1 MHKLGILDASFLY
14 AETPSTPMNIASLQL
29 LELPAAS
36 GSGYF
41 EALKAFLAARV
52 GLIPFMT
59 RKLKPT
65 PFTLDQPVWI
75 AARDFDIDRHVK
87 RVVVPPPGDLRALE
101 KLVARLHESSFDRR
115 HPLWSFTLIDGLGAS
130 LSPSVNGRKVVGW
143 YCKYHH
149 ACIDGM
155 AGQGIIDVLFSD
167 DPKTPPPPATSRPD
181 EAEPGFLDLLFDAA
195 KGVVDQSLRGPE
207 QWGAQFR
214 ATLSLGRRAF
224 AGQGGLGAFAD
235 TAPRTPFNVAVGP
248 YRAFAVCTLPLPT
261 VRKLAKSVHASV
273 NDVVLAV
280 SAAGV
285 RRYLSRRDALPER
298 PLLVGVPVSLR
309 VPGDTRMRNQVT
321 MLTASLATDLEDPVA
336 RLEAIKRSARLG
348 KEVLI
353 EARALQI
360 EDLHVPGLPMV
371 MASVARAAER
381 LRLADLVGGAVNLV
395 VSNVMGPMRP
405 KYLFGAKML
414 THYPVSIPAHSA
426 ALNVTV
432 QSYVDRVDLG
442 VTACLEAVPDA
453 HILRDDIVAGWEEL
467 RDALGFHEVREEV
480 PAAAA

>member
-29 LELPAAS
+29 LELPAEA
-36 GSGYF
+36 GPGWF
-41 EALKAFLAARV
+41 DALKSFLAARV

-59 RKLKPT
+59 KRLKAT
-65 PFTLDQPVWI
+65 PFTLDQPVWV

-101 KLVARLHESSFDRR
+101 KLVARLHEAAFDRR
-115 HPLWSFTLIDGLGAS
+115 HPLWSFTLIDGLGPA
-130 LSPSVNGRKVVGW
+130 LSPSTNGRRVVGW

-155 AGQGIIDVLFSD
+155 AGQAIIDVLFRD
-167 DPKTPPPPATSRPD
+167 DAKTLPPPSPGGHAD
-181 EAEPGFLDLLFDAA
+181 AEPGFLDLLFDAA

-207 QWGAQFR
+207 QWGAQLR
-214 ATLSLGRRAF
+214 ATMALGRRAL
-224 AGQGGLGAFAD
+224 AGGKSFGAFGES
-235 TAPRTPFNVAVGP
+235 APRTRFNVAVGP
-248 YRAFAVCTLPLPT
+248 YRAFAAGTLPLPT

-280 SAAGV
+280 TAAGL
-285 RRYLSRRDALPER
+285 RRYLRRRGELPER

-309 VPGDTRMRNQVT
+309 EAGDTRMRNQVT
-321 MLTASLATDLEDPVA
+321 MLIASLATDVDDPIA

-348 KEVLI
+348 KEVLV
-353 EARALQI
+353 EARALQV
-360 EDLHVPGLPMV
+360 EDLHVPGLPAV
-371 MASVARAAER
+371 MAGAAQVAER
-381 LRLADLVGGAVNLV
+381 LRIADLVGGPVNLV
-395 VSNVMGPMRP
+395 VSNVMGPTRP
-405 KYLFGAKML
+405 KYLFGARML

-432 QSYVDRVDLG
+432 QSYCDRVDLG
-442 VTACLEAVPDA
+442 VTACLDAVPDA
-453 HILRDDIVAGWEEL
+453 HVLRDDILEGWTEL
-467 RDALGFHEVREEV
+467 RDALGFRETPLA